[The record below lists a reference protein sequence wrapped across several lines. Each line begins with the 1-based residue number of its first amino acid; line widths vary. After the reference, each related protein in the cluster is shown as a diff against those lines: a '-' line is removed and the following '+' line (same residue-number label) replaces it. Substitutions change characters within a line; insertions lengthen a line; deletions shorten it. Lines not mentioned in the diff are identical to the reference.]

1 MTVMR
6 NIAAAWLVLSCLPL
20 PAAAVSAWQLSASAN
35 GGFSGYQDSQRAD
48 SQYEFSVFVDG
59 QYLDGLGVG
68 GGYIHQDRSA
78 PSNSSLVNNVAYLG
92 IWKALYVDA
101 IPGKVTILLD
111 AYSVN
116 GNGSVS
122 QGKGKGTPATSP
134 PETDDIDVVNPT
146 IAYINEDK
154 NLGFELS
161 YAGSRLTS
169 DTGNLADVSVRQWAP
184 ALALYMNE
192 RYDRI
197 RIKHYAIDLSNDSRA
212 AGVTRTNATE
222 IKWTHWGRVSGA
234 GLRDVQ
240 VSLLAGERLYGIDRD
255 ARRVDSYA
263 EILTGTANIGA
274 TWGLTQSSVFYTFAG
289 LERYK
294 DPDDGSKYTAAYV
307 YLGARK
313 QW

>member
-1 MTVMR
+1 MR
-6 NIAAAWLVLSCLPL
+6 NIFLVWFVLVCLPV
-20 PAAAVSAWQLSASAN
+20 PAGAVSVWQMSGSAN
-35 GGFSGYQDSQRAD
+35 IGFSGYQDSQRAD

-101 IPGKVTILLD
+101 VPGKVTILLD

-122 QGKGKGTPATSP
+122 QGKGKGALAMSA
-134 PETDDIDVVNPT
+134 PETDDINVINPA
-146 IAYINEDK
+146 IVYLNEHKD
-154 NLGFELS
+154 LGFELS
-161 YAGSRLTS
+161 YASSRLKS
-169 DTGNLADVSVRQWAP
+169 DSGNLADVSVRQWAP
-184 ALALYMNE
+184 ALVLYMNE
-192 RYDRI
+192 RYDRV

-212 AGVTRTNATE
+212 AGVTRTAATE
-222 IKWTHWGRVSGA
+222 LKWTHWFGVTEA
-234 GLRDVQ
+234 GLRDIT
-240 VSLLAGERLYGIDRD
+240 SALLTGKRMYGVDQE
-255 ARRVDSYA
+255 ARRVDSFS
-263 EILTGTANIGA
+263 EILTAAASIGA
-274 TWGLTQSSVFYTFAG
+274 TWGLSQSSALYVYTG
-289 LERYK
+289 LERYE
-294 DPDDGSKYTAAYV
+294 DPDDGSKYTAGYV